1 MGKTKLGSHNA
12 NLNTLVPSK
21 ICDHC
26 GKVFSLPWGSDFK
39 DYAYRKYK
47 GRKWYIYCSW
57 SCLRAAEKIKT
68 KKAGSWSEKRRA
80 AALERQR
87 KQLMTILPHYEQGC
101 TIAEIRDLTGIA
113 YATIQQRLS
122 EYKKVLNNG

>member
-1 MGKTKLGSHNA
+1 MTTVERYFRFRGAVILKTMLTENIKAENGIYTVAGRACVLPKKSKL
-12 NLNTLVPSK
+12 
-21 ICDHC
+21 
-26 GKVFSLPWGSDFK
+26 
-39 DYAYRKYK
+39 
-47 GRKWYIYCSW
+47 
-57 SCLRAAEKIKT
+57 